1 MTSISLDGLPDDR
14 VYKILSSLV
23 VPRPIALVS
32 SLSAAGVVN
41 AAPYSFFNVVSEAP
55 PLLVIGLHHNADGT
69 PKDTTRN
76 IAESG
81 EFVVNLVDEDIAAAM
96 NVCATDFPADMSEL
110 GPAGLTTAPS
120 TVVKPPRI
128 AEAPAALECRR
139 EVSLAFGDKRELV
152 IGRIVHV
159 HVRDGIMTENF
170 NVHLDRYRPV
180 GRLFANLYGRISDRF
195 ELVRGFYKDWQA
207 GRGAGGKG

>member
-1 MTSISLDGLPDDR
+1 MTSIPLTGLPDDR

-32 SLSAAGVVN
+32 SLSATGVVN

-76 IAESG
+76 IRESG

-96 NVCATDFPADMSEL
+96 NICATDFPPEMSEL
-110 GPAGLTTAPS
+110 AAAGLTTAAS
-120 TVVKPPRI
+120 TMIKPPRI

-139 EVSLAFGDKRELV
+139 EMSLAFSDQRELV
-152 IGRIVHV
+152 IGRILHV
-159 HVRDGIMTENF
+159 HVRDGLMTEGF
-170 NVHLDRYRPV
+170 NVDLQAYRPV
-180 GRLFANLYGRISDRF
+180 GRLFANLYGRVSDRF
-195 ELVRGFYKDWQA
+195 ELVRTYFKDW
-207 GRGAGGKG
+207 RGGPGQG

>member
-1 MTSISLDGLPDDR
+1 MTSIPLNGLPDDR

-32 SLSAAGVVN
+32 SQNAEGIVN

-55 PLLVIGLHHNADGT
+55 PLLVIGLAHNADGT
-69 PKDTTRN
+69 VKDTTRN
-76 IAESG
+76 IRDSG

-96 NVCATDFPADMSEL
+96 NICATDFPPDMSEL
-110 GPAGLTTAPS
+110 DAAGLTTAPS

-128 AEAPAALECRR
+128 AEAPVALECVR
-139 EVSLAFGDKRELV
+139 ETALSFGEKREIV
-152 IGRIVHV
+152 IGRIMHV
-159 HVRDGIMTENF
+159 HVRDGLMTEGF
-170 NVHLDRYRPV
+170 NVQLDAYRPV

-195 ELVRGFYKDWQA
+195 ELVRSHYKHWQ
-207 GRGAGGKG
+207 GRR